1 MSKIEDMLKNE
12 KVEWKKLGDVCEV
25 LDNKRKPISK
35 KDRVSGKYPY
45 YGANGVQDYVNNYIF
60 DGQFILMGEDG
71 SVINKDKSPVL
82 HWIDG
87 AKIWVNNH
95 AHVLAQMDS
104 RYNLKFIY
112 YCLSKLDVS
121 QTVRG
126 TPPKINQANMRN
138 LEIPIPSLKTQ
149 EKIVKTLDKFTE
161 YVTEL
166 QAELQYRTNQYEYY
180 RNMLLSEEYL
190 NKLSK
195 KLLDVSEGGTNRL
208 CCTTLGDIGKF
219 TRGNGL
225 QKSDFASHGKPVIHY
240 GQIYTKY
247 GFETNEVISFVS
259 DELFEKLR
267 KARQGDILMAT
278 TSENIE
284 DVGKCVVWTGNE
296 EIGFS
301 GDMYSYR
308 TTENPKYMAYYFQ
321 TAEFQKQKEKKV
333 TGTKLIRIHGDDMEK
348 FSIQLPPLSLQNKIV
363 EILDKFQA
371 ILSETR
377 GLLPKEIEERQ
388 KQYEYYREKLLT
400 FDVESGT
407 HARTHLIANSYFI
420 ILKEAANVIGV
431 NLYSIEWKT
440 LGDIGR
446 FENGSGM
453 PKTMFK
459 DDGEVGAIHYGHIY
473 TKYNMFIDKP
483 VVSISTKDAEKL
495 KKVNK
500 GDLVIARTSENI
512 DDVMKTVAYLG
523 EKTVVAGGHSTI
535 FRHKENPKY
544 LSYVLNGAN
553 YAIKQK
559 NKMARGVKVIEL
571 STADMEKIK
580 IPLPSLR
587 VQEYIVSILDKFD
600 TLVNDIK
607 SGLPK
612 EIEERKKQYEYYRE
626 RLLSFKK
633 S

>member
-12 KVEWKKLGDVCEV
+12 KVEWKEIGDIPEIKVITVKKKLKKQEYLREGDYPIIDQGQEFIVGYTN
-25 LDNKRKPISK
+25 DNDAIIDKYPCVIFGDHTESIKYVDFAFAQGADGIKILKTDEKYIKSRYLYHTILSYYKLE
-35 KDRVSGKYPY
+35 GKY
-45 YGANGVQDYVNNYIF
+45 
-60 DGQFILMGEDG
+60 
-71 SVINKDKSPVL
+71 
-82 HWIDG
+82 
-87 AKIWVNNH
+87 
-95 AHVLAQMDS
+95 
-104 RYNLKFIY
+104 
-112 YCLSKLDVS
+112 
-121 QTVRG
+121 
-126 TPPKINQANMRN
+126 MRHFS
-138 LEIPIPSLKTQ
+138 LLRKTLIPIPSLKTQ

-161 YVTEL
+161 YVTELQAEL

-195 KLLDVSEGGTNRL
+195 KLLDVSGGENMLYCSNLEYMRELIEVKLETIVKIKNGKDWKK
-208 CCTTLGDIGKF
+208 LGKGNIPVYGSGGNMDIYVDK
-219 TRGNGL
+219 
-225 QKSDFASHGKPVIHY
+225 
-240 GQIYTKY
+240 
-247 GFETNEVISFVS
+247 
-259 DELFEKLR
+259 
-267 KARQGDILMAT
+267 
-278 TSENIE
+278 
-284 DVGKCVVWTGNE
+284 
-296 EIGFS
+296 
-301 GDMYSYR
+301 YSYNKPSVLIPR
-308 TTENPKYMAYYFQ
+308 KGSIENVFYLEEPFWNVDTIFYTEIDESKIIPRYLYYFISNYDIKSLSTDSTRPSLTQ
-321 TAEFQKQKEKKV
+321 EA
-333 TGTKLIRIHGDDMEK
+333 LNRIVV
-348 FSIQLPPLSLQNKIV
+348 QLPPLSLQNKIV

-371 ILSETR
+371 MLSETK

-407 HARTHLIANSYFI
+407 HARTQLIANSYFI

-473 TKYNMFIDKP
+473 TKYNMFIDKT

-544 LSYVLNGAN
+544 LSYVLNVAD

-571 STADMEKIK
+571 STVDMEKIK
-580 IPLPSLR
+580 IPLPPLP

-600 TLVNDIK
+600 ILVNDIK

>member
-12 KVEWKKLGDVCEV
+12 KVEWKEIGDIPEIKVITVKKKLKKQEYLREGDYPIIDQGQEFIVGYTN
-25 LDNKRKPISK
+25 DNDAIIDKYPCVIFGDHTESIKYVDFAFAQGADGIKILKTDEKYIKSRYLYHTILSYYKLE
-35 KDRVSGKYPY
+35 GKY
-45 YGANGVQDYVNNYIF
+45 
-60 DGQFILMGEDG
+60 
-71 SVINKDKSPVL
+71 
-82 HWIDG
+82 
-87 AKIWVNNH
+87 
-95 AHVLAQMDS
+95 
-104 RYNLKFIY
+104 
-112 YCLSKLDVS
+112 
-121 QTVRG
+121 
-126 TPPKINQANMRN
+126 MRHFS
-138 LEIPIPSLKTQ
+138 LLRKTLIPIPSLKTQ

-195 KLLDVSEGGTNRL
+195 KLLDVSGGENMLYCSNLEYMRELIEVKLETIVKIKNGKDWKK
-208 CCTTLGDIGKF
+208 LGKGNIPVYGSGGNMDIYVDK
-219 TRGNGL
+219 
-225 QKSDFASHGKPVIHY
+225 
-240 GQIYTKY
+240 
-247 GFETNEVISFVS
+247 
-259 DELFEKLR
+259 
-267 KARQGDILMAT
+267 
-278 TSENIE
+278 
-284 DVGKCVVWTGNE
+284 
-296 EIGFS
+296 
-301 GDMYSYR
+301 YSYNKPSVLIPR
-308 TTENPKYMAYYFQ
+308 KGSIENVFYLEEPFWNVDTIFYTEIDESKIIPRYLYYFISNYDIKSLSTDSTRPSLTQ
-321 TAEFQKQKEKKV
+321 EA
-333 TGTKLIRIHGDDMEK
+333 LNRIVV
-348 FSIQLPPLSLQNKIV
+348 QLPPLSLQNKIV

-371 ILSETR
+371 MLSETK

-407 HARTHLIANSYFI
+407 HARTHARTQLIANSYFI

-473 TKYNMFIDKP
+473 TKYNMFIDKT

-544 LSYVLNGAN
+544 LSYVLNGAD

-571 STADMEKIK
+571 STVDMEKIK
-580 IPLPSLR
+580 IPLPPLP

-600 TLVNDIK
+600 ILVNDIK

-612 EIEERKKQYEYYRE
+612 EIEERKTQYEYYRE

>member
-12 KVEWKKLGDVCEV
+12 KVEWKEIGDIPEIKVITVKKKLKKQEYLREGDYPIIDQGQEFIVGYTN
-25 LDNKRKPISK
+25 DNDAIIDKYPCVIFGDHTESIKYVDFAFAQGADGIKILKTDEKYIKSRYLYHTILSYYKLE
-35 KDRVSGKYPY
+35 GKY
-45 YGANGVQDYVNNYIF
+45 
-60 DGQFILMGEDG
+60 
-71 SVINKDKSPVL
+71 
-82 HWIDG
+82 
-87 AKIWVNNH
+87 
-95 AHVLAQMDS
+95 
-104 RYNLKFIY
+104 
-112 YCLSKLDVS
+112 
-121 QTVRG
+121 
-126 TPPKINQANMRN
+126 MRHFS
-138 LEIPIPSLKTQ
+138 LLRKTLIPIPSLKTQ

-161 YVTEL
+161 YVTELQAEL

-195 KLLDVSEGGTNRL
+195 KLLDVSGGENMLYCSNLEYMRELIEVKLETIVKIKNGKDWKK
-208 CCTTLGDIGKF
+208 LGKGNIPVYGSGGNMDIYVDK
-219 TRGNGL
+219 
-225 QKSDFASHGKPVIHY
+225 
-240 GQIYTKY
+240 
-247 GFETNEVISFVS
+247 
-259 DELFEKLR
+259 
-267 KARQGDILMAT
+267 
-278 TSENIE
+278 
-284 DVGKCVVWTGNE
+284 
-296 EIGFS
+296 
-301 GDMYSYR
+301 YSYNKPSVLIPR
-308 TTENPKYMAYYFQ
+308 KGSIENVFYLEEPFWNVDTIFYTEIDESKIIPRYLYYFISNYDIKSLSTDSTRPSLTQ
-321 TAEFQKQKEKKV
+321 EA
-333 TGTKLIRIHGDDMEK
+333 LNRIVV
-348 FSIQLPPLSLQNKIV
+348 QLPPLSLQNKIV

-371 ILSETR
+371 MLSETK

-407 HARTHLIANSYFI
+407 HARTQLIANSYFI

-473 TKYNMFIDKP
+473 TKYNMFIDKT

-544 LSYVLNGAN
+544 LSYVLNGAD

-571 STADMEKIK
+571 STVDMEKIK
-580 IPLPSLR
+580 IPLPPLP

-600 TLVNDIK
+600 ILVNDIK

>member
-1 MSKIEDMLKNE
+1 M
-12 KVEWKKLGDVCEV
+12 
-25 LDNKRKPISK
+25 
-35 KDRVSGKYPY
+35 
-45 YGANGVQDYVNNYIF
+45 
-60 DGQFILMGEDG
+60 
-71 SVINKDKSPVL
+71 
-82 HWIDG
+82 
-87 AKIWVNNH
+87 
-95 AHVLAQMDS
+95 
-104 RYNLKFIY
+104 
-112 YCLSKLDVS
+112 
-121 QTVRG
+121 
-126 TPPKINQANMRN
+126 
-138 LEIPIPSLKTQ
+138 
-149 EKIVKTLDKFTE
+149 
-161 YVTEL
+161 
-166 QAELQYRTNQYEYY
+166 
-180 RNMLLSEEYL
+180 YL
-190 NKLSK
+190 R
-195 KLLDVSEGGTNRL
+195 GGTNRL
-208 CCTTLGDIGKF
+208 LCTTLGDIGKF

-420 ILKEAANVIGV
+420 ILKEAANIVGV

-544 LSYVLNGAN
+544 LSYVLNGAD

-571 STADMEKIK
+571 STVDMEKIK
-580 IPLPSLR
+580 IPLPPLP

-600 TLVNDIK
+600 ILVNDIK